1 MVCGLK
7 VLPNSYEFGY
17 IQTRLLC
24 SPKEQVRHMKKDEYR
39 RWFSDQLV
47 LQNRLLMGAIAAM
60 AGLGLVATLLEMV
73 LFASIIRAGFVG
85 SWIVAFLLTAG
96 ILGLVLF
103 LTYLRLP
110 KQLADREHE
119 VELDDRITIR
129 TAPTMTAVWTYAL
142 GSLESDRSWV
152 ERLLGMLAMPQRLF
166 CAAYFAWRRTEQ
178 LQTIDV
184 NTCAAVIRLL
194 DRKAERIEVGQ
205 LVEELQLSN
214 LEATLRNLSLIDGVM
229 FLAQKTLG
237 LSLTNRLVDDMAEWT
252 RKQKAAE

>member
-1 MVCGLK
+1 
-7 VLPNSYEFGY
+7 
-17 IQTRLLC
+17 
-24 SPKEQVRHMKKDEYR
+24 MKKDEYR
-39 RWFSDQLV
+39 RWFSDQLL

-60 AGLGLVATLLEMV
+60 AGLGLIATLMEMV
-73 LFASIIRAGFVG
+73 VFASILRIGFVG
-85 SWIVAFLLTAG
+85 SWILAFLLTAG

-119 VELDDRITIR
+119 LELDDRVTIIR

-142 GSLESDRSWV
+142 GSLESDQSWV

-166 CAAYFAWRRTEQ
+166 CAAYFAWQRTEQ
-178 LQTIDV
+178 LKAVDV
-184 NTCAAVIRLL
+184 NDCAAVIRLL

-205 LVEELQLSN
+205 LVEELELPN

-237 LSLTNRLVDDMAEWT
+237 LSLTNRLVDAMAEWT
-252 RKQKAAE
+252 RKHKASE

>member
-1 MVCGLK
+1 
-7 VLPNSYEFGY
+7 
-17 IQTRLLC
+17 
-24 SPKEQVRHMKKDEYR
+24 MKKDEYR

-47 LQNRLLMGAIAAM
+47 LQNRLLMGAITAM
-60 AGLGLVATLLEMV
+60 AGLGLVATLLEMLV
-73 LFASIIRAGFVG
+73 FASIFRVGFVG

-103 LTYLRLP
+103 LTYLRLS

-119 VELDDRITIR
+119 VELDDRILIIR

-142 GSLESDRSWV
+142 GSLESDQSWV

-166 CAAYFAWRRTEQ
+166 CAAYFAWQRTQQ
-178 LQTIDV
+178 LKTIDV
-184 NTCAAVIRLL
+184 SDCAAVIRLL
-194 DRKAERIEVGQ
+194 HRKAERIEVGQ

-229 FLAQKTLG
+229 FLAQRTLG

-252 RKQKAAE
+252 RKHKAAE

>member
-1 MVCGLK
+1 
-7 VLPNSYEFGY
+7 
-17 IQTRLLC
+17 
-24 SPKEQVRHMKKDEYR
+24 MKKDEYR

-60 AGLGLVATLLEMV
+60 AGLGLIATLMEMV
-73 LFASIIRAGFVG
+73 VFASIIHVGFRFA
-85 SWIVAFLLTAG
+85 WILAFLTAAG

-110 KQLADREHE
+110 KQLSDREHE
-119 VELDDRITIR
+119 LELDDRITIIR

-142 GSLESDRSWV
+142 GSLESDQSWV

-166 CAAYFAWRRTEQ
+166 CAAYFTWQRSEQ
-178 LQTIDV
+178 LKTV
-184 NTCAAVIRLL
+184 NVNDCAAVIRQL

-205 LVEELQLSN
+205 LVEELELPD

-252 RKQKAAE
+252 RKHKVSE

>member
-1 MVCGLK
+1 
-7 VLPNSYEFGY
+7 
-17 IQTRLLC
+17 
-24 SPKEQVRHMKKDEYR
+24 MKKDEYR

-47 LQNRLLMGAIAAM
+47 LQNRLLMGAITAM

-73 LFASIIRAGFVG
+73 LFASIIRVGFVG

-103 LTYLRLP
+103 LTYLRLS

-119 VELDDRITIR
+119 VELDDRILIIH

-142 GSLESDRSWV
+142 GSLESDQSWV

-166 CAAYFAWRRTEQ
+166 CAAYFAWQRTTQ
-178 LQTIDV
+178 LATIDV

-229 FLAQKTLG
+229 FLAQRTLG

-252 RKQKAAE
+252 RKHKAAE

>member
-1 MVCGLK
+1 
-7 VLPNSYEFGY
+7 
-17 IQTRLLC
+17 
-24 SPKEQVRHMKKDEYR
+24 MKKDEYR

-60 AGLGLVATLLEMV
+60 AGLGLIATLMEMV
-73 LFASIIRAGFVG
+73 VFASIIHVGFRFA
-85 SWIVAFLLTAG
+85 WILAFLTAAG
-96 ILGLVLF
+96 ILGGVLF

-119 VELDDRITIR
+119 LELDDRNTIIR

-142 GSLESDRSWV
+142 GSLESDQSWV

-166 CAAYFAWRRTEQ
+166 CAAYFTWQRSEQ
-178 LQTIDV
+178 LKSVDV
-184 NTCAAVIRLL
+184 NDCAAVIRLL

-205 LVEELQLSN
+205 LVEELELPN
-214 LEATLRNLSLIDGVM
+214 PEATLRNLSLIDGVM

-237 LSLTNRLVDDMAEWT
+237 LSLTNRLVDAMAEWT
-252 RKQKAAE
+252 RKHKASE

>member
-1 MVCGLK
+1 
-7 VLPNSYEFGY
+7 
-17 IQTRLLC
+17 
-24 SPKEQVRHMKKDEYR
+24 MKKDEYR
-39 RWFSDQLV
+39 RWFSDQLL
-47 LQNRLLMGAIAAM
+47 LQNRLLMVAIAAM
-60 AGLGLVATLLEMV
+60 AGLGLIATLMEMV
-73 LFASIIRAGFVG
+73 VFASILRIGFVG
-85 SWIVAFLLTAG
+85 SWILAFLLTAG

-119 VELDDRITIR
+119 LELDDRVTIIR

-142 GSLESDRSWV
+142 GSLESDQSWV

-166 CAAYFAWRRTEQ
+166 CAAYFAWQRTEQ
-178 LQTIDV
+178 LKTVDV
-184 NTCAAVIRLL
+184 NDCAAVIRLL

-205 LVEELQLSN
+205 LVEELELPN

-237 LSLTNRLVDDMAEWT
+237 LSLTNRLVDAMAEWT
-252 RKQKAAE
+252 RKHKASE